1 MGGDRFEHIRKMLH
15 FVDPFGT
22 EHDKLLCTLKTFLKI
37 ICTKLRTVYTQN
49 NTSID
54 EYLTRFKGNL
64 KFKAYI
70 ASKQERFVLL
80 NMLGC

>member
-1 MGGDRFEHIRKMLH
+1 MGGDRFEHIIKMLH
-15 FVDPFGT
+15 FVDPFRI

-37 ICTKLRTVYTQN
+37 LCTKLRTVYTQN

-54 EYLTRFKGNL
+54 EYLTMFKGNL

-80 NMLGC
+80 NMLGG